1 MTLPP
6 IVQRLHDLVLAA
18 AGRLAWLP
26 PLVVRLAVGVLF
38 LRTGWGKLGNL
49 EGVTEY
55 FASLHIPT
63 PHANA
68 ILAASTEFLGG
79 IALVAGLLTR
89 LVSLPLIVTMIV
101 AIITAK
107 WADVESLNGFLGLEE
122 FLLILLLGWLAV
134 AGAGAVS
141 LDRVLERRLGFT
153 PRDAPP
159 VGSAR

>member
-6 IVQRLHDLVLAA
+6 LVQRCHDLVLSFT
-18 AGRLAWLP
+18 GKLAWLP

-38 LRTGWGKLGNL
+38 LRSGWGKLGNL
-49 EGVTEY
+49 DGVTEY
-55 FASLHIPT
+55 FASLHIPA

-68 ILAASTEFLGG
+68 ILAASTELVGG
-79 IALVAGLLTR
+79 IALVVGLLTR

-107 WADVESLNGFLGLEE
+107 WAEVESLSGFLGLEE

-134 AGAGAVS
+134 AGAGAIS
-141 LDRVLERRLGFT
+141 LDRVLERGLSRA
-153 PRDAPP
+153 PRTAPQDD
-159 VGSAR
+159 GAR